1 MKKISIRNH
10 IEGKVAKL
18 TSDKVLTEVIVETAV
33 GHLAAVITTRSAKQ
47 MKLKPGVPVHFMVK
61 ATEAF
66 ILRDGEGVKP

>member
-1 MKKISIRNH
+1 MKKISVRNH

-33 GHLAAVITTRSAKQ
+33 GHLASVITTRSAKQ
-47 MKLKPGVPVHFMVK
+47 MKLKVGLPVHFMVK

-66 ILRDGEGVKP
+66 ILRSGEEVKS